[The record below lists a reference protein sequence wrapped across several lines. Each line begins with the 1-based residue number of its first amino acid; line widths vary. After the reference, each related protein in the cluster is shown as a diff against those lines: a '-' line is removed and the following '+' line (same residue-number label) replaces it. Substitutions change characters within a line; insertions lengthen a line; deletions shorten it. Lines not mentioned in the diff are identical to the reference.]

1 MKRPNILFLHLD
13 QLNLGAIGVNGCRYV
28 STPNIDRLFARGVS
42 FRHSCVANPVCTPSR
57 TCWYTGLMSEE
68 HGQLANDAEF
78 DIDPA
83 IADIGPLV
91 RRGGYDPVYM
101 GKWHIAKPVE
111 KSFDLEFNGHQ
122 HGEVGDAFTARA
134 AEAFL
139 ANREGNKPFFLNVGL
154 FNPHDCCMWAYT
166 FFPCPPAKFSL
177 ARGLIDELPELP
189 PNHRLSAHPTF
200 ASGAAADPTGGRWS
214 DLHWRYYMYCYY
226 RSVEMADAEVG
237 RIVDALE
244 NSRFADNTLLI
255 FASDHGDGLAQH
267 YHYGK
272 ACVLDHSVIAPIVL
286 VDPTVRGRRDDTH
299 MVSNIDVTA
308 TICDY
313 AGVDPLPGRRGL
325 SLRPLVEG
333 RNPPWRPYAAS
344 TTARSRERMIRTPE
358 YKLINDRVTRE
369 YVLYDLVKDP
379 WEMRNV
385 SADPAHAGTLARLR
399 IVMDDNEATY
409 HFARNTVR
417 MLENLERER
426 VLGSPRMPDV
436 FG

>member
-1 MKRPNILFLHLD
+1 MKRPNILFLHID
-13 QLNLGAIGVNGCRYV
+13 QHNLSALSANGCRDV
-28 STPNIDRLFARGVS
+28 STPNLDRLFNRGVS
-42 FRHSCVANPVCTPSR
+42 FRHSCIANPVCTPSR

-68 HGQLANDAEF
+68 HGQLANEPEF
-78 DIDPA
+78 NIDPS
-83 IADIGPLV
+83 IADIGPLM

-101 GKWHIAKPVE
+101 GKWHIAKPVSR
-111 KSFDLEFNGHQ
+111 SFDLGFNDHE
-122 HGEVGDAFTARA
+122 HGEVGDAYTARA

-154 FNPHDCCMWAYT
+154 LNPHDCCMWAYT
-166 FFPCPPAKFSL
+166 FFPCPPAKYSL
-177 ARGLIDELPELP
+177 ARGLLEQLPELP
-189 PNHRLSAHPTF
+189 PNHYLSAHPTV
-200 ASGAAADPTGGRWS
+200 AAGAAADPTGGRWS
-214 DLHWRYYMYCYY
+214 DQDWRYYMYCYY
-226 RSVEMADAEVG
+226 RSVEMVDAEVG

-272 ACVLDHSVIAPIVL
+272 ACLLDHTVIAPLVL
-286 VDPTVRGRRDDTH
+286 VDPAARARRDTTH

-333 RNPPWRPYAAS
+333 KNPAWRGYAAS
-344 TTARSRERMIRTPE
+344 TTAQSRERIIRTPE
-358 YKLINDRVTRE
+358 FKLLNDRVTRE

-379 WEMRNV
+379 WEMSNV
-385 SADPAHAGTLARLR
+385 AGNPAYAGMLAQLKAT
-399 IVMDDNEATY
+399 MDGNEATY
-409 HFARNTVR
+409 HFARHTVR
-417 MLENLERER
+417 MLESWEKARDRE
-426 VLGSPRMPDV
+426 PRAKAYALS
-436 FG
+436 